1 MLRFSI
7 SLSAMEASAWRGLA
21 FTAFLLNFVLVCQLL
36 LLQPL
41 VSASGSLILLSDLS
55 F

>member
-21 FTAFLLNFVLVCQLL
+21 FTVFLLNFVLVCQLL

-41 VSASGSLILLSDLS
+41 VSASGSLMLLSDLS